1 MKSPTKRQNYYLT
14 AGKVV
19 FTQGEEVNAVD
30 INAVVTS
37 DLVVIPVRGIAKA
50 QQALHGQFIARMG
63 DDAAAVVVRDIVI
76 TAMIPLGKMT
86 AQEFNAPP
94 EGTELTELTGVSVE
108 LKADPVGS
116 A

>member
-1 MKSPTKRQNYYLT
+1 MKAPEARLFYYLV

-19 FTQGEEVNAVD
+19 FTSGEDVNAVE

-37 DLVVIPVRGIAKA
+37 KTQSIPVRGIAKA

-63 DDAAAVVVRDIVI
+63 EEAAKIVVRDIVI
-76 TAMIPLGKMT
+76 LNMLPLGKMT
-86 AQEFNAPP
+86 AVEFHAPP
-94 EGTELTELTGVSVE
+94 EGTELTEASVTAVD
-108 LKADPVGS
+108 LKDAPLGS